1 METRYN
7 NAFVPYY
14 ALSLDETLI
23 RSFDRIKFK
32 VRIIT
37 KLARY
42 GIKVYVIIDSRTS
55 YVLKVLFYTGKF
67 TYQQE
72 PDGEQVKK
80 VVNVV
85 KQLCKRFKGLHRR
98 IYVDWFYTSIT
109 LMQELDKMDLT

>member
-1 METRYN
+1 MHKQPDPRSPDYNPIYKVDELQKTLETRYN

-23 RSFDRIKFK
+23 RSFDGIKFK

-37 KLARY
+37 KSGRY
-42 GIKVYVIIDSRTS
+42 GIKVYVLTDARTS

-72 PDGEQVKK
+72 SDGEQV
-80 VVNVV
+80 
-85 KQLCKRFKGLHRR
+85 
-98 IYVDWFYTSIT
+98 
-109 LMQELDKMDLT
+109 